1 MIPTTGSCR
10 DWKKPNNIFIP
21 KILYL
26 QIIYTK
32 NIVNIEIGC
41 IRWLEENGLKYTG
54 IKKSID
60 QSSGEKR
67 GGQYM
72 GIDEFGS
79 EMMKKLDRRESPL
92 LRTVFLLS

>member
-1 MIPTTGSCR
+1 MIHTTGSE
-10 DWKKPNNIFIP
+10 KKNNIFIP

-60 QSSGEKR
+60 QSSAEK
-67 GGQYM
+67 GGGNTWELM
-72 GIDEFGS
+72 NLEARWW
-79 EMMKKLDRRESPL
+79 KN
-92 LRTVFLLS
+92 